1 LSLDRSTAYHPA
13 LGRVD
18 PLPRDFTMSLF
29 RALLIALI
37 TVGLL
42 SACDDPPQPTVN
54 LYRAVQI
61 GDLDQIKRHLFWK
74 TDINR
79 PGPDGNYPLHVAV
92 SQGRV
97 AIARELLKHG
107 AQVDLRNAQGRTPLH
122 VALANGKVPAAELL
136 REHGADDDLQS
147 LLFALAEEQTL
158 DRDTLEFLTSR
169 GADINARDPRG
180 QPPLH
185 TVVEA
190 GDVKLA
196 KHLINAGA
204 EVNRTDASG
213 RTPLEIAA
221 QQDGPTMMTLLEQY
235 GATRQVERDDE

>member
-1 LSLDRSTAYHPA
+1 MP
-13 LGRVD
+13 
-18 PLPRDFTMSLF
+18 LF

-37 TVGLL
+37 TAGLL
-42 SACDDPPQPTVN
+42 SACDDPPQPTIN

-79 PGPDGNYPLHVAV
+79 PGPDGDYPLHVAV
-92 SQGRV
+92 GQGRV
-97 AIARELLKHG
+97 AIARELLEHG
-107 AQVDLRNAQGRTPLH
+107 ARVDVRDAQGRTPLH
-122 VALANGKVPAAELL
+122 VALAQGKVPAAELL
-136 REHGADDDLQS
+136 RAHGADDDLQA
-147 LLFALAEEQTL
+147 LLFALAEEQAL
-158 DRDTLEFLTSR
+158 DRDTLEFLTAQDVDLNTR
-169 GADINARDPRG
+169 GPQG

-185 TVVEA
+185 TVVAA

-204 EVNRTDASG
+204 DVNRADASG

-221 QQDGPTMMTLLEQY
+221 QRDEPTMITLLEQY
-235 GATRQVERDDE
+235 GATRQPEPDNE